1 MGHTY
6 GIEEE
11 ERTGMNRNRSAG
23 IKAILFRNRAITGTV
38 LFVFSLGLS
47 IGIFMELLL
56 SAADRENIGVFLD
69 YYVLLNI
76 TGIDLFPVFLQSAF
90 INFGLFFIM
99 IIGGISIIGFPA
111 ILLALLYKGA
121 SLGFSSAL
129 LLDTLGIKG
138 VFTILLTLA
147 PQNII
152 LLPALLIAAI
162 ASLSLSFS
170 LLATGPKGIKKSLTS
185 YAGNFITCYLA
196 IGVLLFV
203 GCLIETLISPLL
215 QQLLK

>member
-1 MGHTY
+1 
-6 GIEEE
+6 
-11 ERTGMNRNRSAG
+11 MNRTRSAG
-23 IKAILFRNRAITGTV
+23 IKAILFRNRMITGTV

-56 SAADRENIGVFLD
+56 SAADRENIGLFLD
-69 YYVLLNI
+69 SYVFENLA
-76 TGIDLFPVFLQSAF
+76 GIDLLPVFLQSIF

-99 IIGGISIIGFPA
+99 ILAGISIIGFPA

-129 LLDTLGIKG
+129 LIDTLGVKG

-162 ASLSLSFS
+162 ASLSLAFS

-185 YAGNFITCYLA
+185 YAGNFITCYLV
-196 IGVLLFV
+196 IGVSLFV

>member
-1 MGHTY
+1 
-6 GIEEE
+6 
-11 ERTGMNRNRSAG
+11 MNRNRSAG